1 MIINV
6 KFKRTI
12 VFSMSSKS
20 KVKIKTRD
28 DGIDIYKSKWNK
40 NDINNNSMNF
50 REIEVDIM
58 KFIKIICIKHLGY

>member
-28 DGIDIYKSKWNK
+28 DGIDI
-40 NDINNNSMNF
+40 
-50 REIEVDIM
+50 
-58 KFIKIICIKHLGY
+58 